1 MLSPFDKIL
10 IEEMEADDLQ
20 LISADR
26 DDPLDFMAESLSS
39 REETMELFPL
49 SEDVEGVDLDDV

>member
-20 LISADR
+20 SVSVDR
-26 DDPLDFMAESLSS
+26 DDPLDLMAETLSP

-49 SEDVEGVDLDDV
+49 SEDEEGVDLDD